1 MTATLILTTG
11 TATPLVRVARRRRR
25 RRRRRRPARPP
36 LLLLAGGAGSGP
48 RSR

>member
-11 TATPLVRVARRRRR
+11 TATPLVRVARRR

>member
-25 RRRRRRPARPP
+25 RRRGSARPP

-48 RSR
+48 RTR

>member
-25 RRRRRRPARPP
+25 RRRRPARPP

-48 RSR
+48 RTR

>member
-25 RRRRRRPARPP
+25 RRRRGSARPP

-48 RSR
+48 RTR

>member
-1 MTATLILTTG
+1 MTATLILITG
-11 TATPLVRVARRRRR
+11 TATPLVRVAR

-48 RSR
+48 RTR